1 MSAPWGAAHLAGGYP
16 RLPLAWDSWE
26 IPVFRV
32 GYAGGALRGA
42 TVRCNWDSSRP
53 SRGRDRACRKREEV
67 IRPLSIYAGEDTNA
81 DDDPMGMQG
90 MTGTAPFTVAM
101 DGPAWLS
108 MEMKLEGVTPSEAL
122 AWFTQAD
129 KLRQWW
135 GPQEIKIDPV
145 PGGAYVVSW
154 PKMGWTMRGQI
165 TTVSDA
171 LLDALLVYSWS
182 WDHEPHMPA
191 RAVIVHAVAQ
201 GNGARLTITHGPF
214 RQGDTFPRE
223 DEDRTSHREGWANF
237 LPELKR
243 VAEGQG

>member
-1 MSAPWGAAHLAGGYP
+1 
-16 RLPLAWDSWE
+16 
-26 IPVFRV
+26 
-32 GYAGGALRGA
+32 
-42 TVRCNWDSSRP
+42 
-53 SRGRDRACRKREEV
+53 
-67 IRPLSIYAGEDTNA
+67 
-81 DDDPMGMQG
+81 MGMYG
-90 MTGTAPFTVAM
+90 MTETEPFTVTM

-108 MEMKLEGVTPSEAL
+108 METRLAGVTPSGAL
-122 AWFTQAD
+122 AWFTRPG

-135 GPQEIKIDPV
+135 GPQEIEIDPV
-145 PGGAYVVSW
+145 PGGAYIVSW

-171 LLDALLVYSWS
+171 LLVYSWS
-182 WDHEPHMPA
+182 WDHEPELPA

-201 GNGARLTITHGPF
+201 GDGARLTITHGPF